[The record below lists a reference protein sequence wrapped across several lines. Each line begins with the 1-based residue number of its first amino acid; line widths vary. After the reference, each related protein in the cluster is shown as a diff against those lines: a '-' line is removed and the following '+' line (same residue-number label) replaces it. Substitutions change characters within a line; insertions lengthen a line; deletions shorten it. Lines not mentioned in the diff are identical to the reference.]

1 MPDDSKVKVFT
12 VFQLII
18 DGVDQVDTNQFIQF
32 SQNRGL
38 RELQT
43 EKTQYFKIDS
53 KDYEGQT
60 VVINQV
66 SYVFYSD

>member
-43 EKTQYFKIDS
+43 EKTQYFEIDS

>member
-38 RELQT
+38 RQLQT
-43 EKTQYFKIDS
+43 EKTQYFEIDS

>member
-12 VFQLII
+12 VFELII

-43 EKTQYFKIDS
+43 EKTQYFEIDS